1 MERGELT
8 ALIEAKLGPER
19 CVRRGDRLFLID
31 PAWGGSER
39 AQAAALMELPEVE
52 RVVPNALDGRTAMG
66 WLMIPSGGTSGKL
79 KFARHDE
86 KTIATAVAGYCAH
99 FDVMQVSSVGV
110 LPLHHVSGFMAWM
123 RTVLTGGSY
132 LDWEWKR
139 LEGGEFPPR
148 PPAATFWTLSLV
160 PTQLQRLLAPRGGA
174 RPPAFAKASEARPGA
189 LPSQA
194 LPEAADWLRTFDAVF
209 IGGGPSW
216 PALLDAAAAAKLPLS
231 LGYGMTETA
240 AMATAL
246 RPAEFLAG
254 ERSSG
259 APLPH
264 LRLDL
269 TPEGAV
275 RVQGGS
281 LYRGYFPAWDDSRTL
296 VTEDLASFDFAGR
309 IRLLGR
315 RDAVIITGGKKVDPV
330 EVEAVLRMAGL
341 FSDVAVLGVPD
352 PEWGQRVTAFFP
364 ATEPA
369 PEPFAL
375 ERALSDLAAYKR
387 PRRYV
392 AVSDWPRNAQGKLVR
407 SRLPGVDPA
416 S

>member
-1 MERGELT
+1 MERAELT

-19 CVRRGDRLFLID
+19 CARRGDRLFLVD

-39 AQAAALMELPEVE
+39 TQAEEIMSAPDVGEGAAS
-52 RVVPNALDGRTAMG
+52 ALGTTRSTSTLG

-86 KTIATAVAGYCAH
+86 TTIATAVAGYCAH
-99 FDVMQVSSVGV
+99 FGVDQVSSVGV

-139 LEGGEFPPR
+139 LEGGHFPPR
-148 PPAATFWTLSLV
+148 PPAAKFWTLSFV
-160 PTQLQRLLAPRGGA
+160 PTQLQRLLGVEGGA
-174 RPPAFAKASEARPGA
+174 RPPGA
-189 LPSQA
+189 LGP
-194 LPEAADWLRTFDAVF
+194 AAAAVWLRTFDTVF

-259 APLPH
+259 SPLPH

-269 TPEGAV
+269 TADGTV
-275 RVQGGS
+275 RIQGES
-281 LYRGYFPAWDDSRTL
+281 LYRGYYPAWDESRAL

-364 ATEPA
+364 ATETA

-375 ERALSDLAAYKR
+375 ERALSDLAPYKR
-387 PRRYV
+387 PRRYIAV
-392 AVSDWPRNAQGKLVR
+392 AAWPRNAQGKLVR
-407 SRLPGVDPA
+407 SRLLAEGGAGPPGA
-416 S
+416 L

>member
-8 ALIEAKLGPER
+8 ALIEATLGPER

-31 PAWGGSER
+31 PAWGVSER
-39 AQAAALMELPEVE
+39 DQASALMEMTEVE
-52 RVVPNALDGRTAMG
+52 RVVPNALAARADTG

-86 KTIATAVAGYCAH
+86 TTIARAVAGYCAH
-99 FDVMQVSSVGV
+99 FDVTQVSSMGV
-110 LPLHHVSGFMAWM
+110 LPLHHVSGFIAWM
-123 RTVLTGGSY
+123 RTVLTGGRY

-139 LEGGEFPPR
+139 LERGEYPSR
-148 PPAATFWTLSLV
+148 PEGTAFWTLSLV
-160 PTQLQRLLAPRGGA
+160 PTQLQRLLALA
-174 RPPAFAKASEARPGA
+174 T
-189 LPSQA
+189 
-194 LPEAADWLRTFDAVF
+194 AAAWLRTFDAVF

-216 PALLDAAAAAKLPLS
+216 PALLDAAAAERLPLS

-259 APLPH
+259 AALPH

-269 TPEGAV
+269 TSEGTV
-275 RVQGGS
+275 RIQGES
-281 LYRGYFPAWDDSRTL
+281 LYRGYFPAWDDSRAI

-330 EVEAVLRMAGL
+330 EVEVVLRMAGL
-341 FSDVAVLGVPD
+341 FSDVAVIGVPD

-387 PRRYV
+387 PRRYI
-392 AVSDWPRNAQGKLVR
+392 AVVDWPRNAQGKLVR
-407 SRLPGVDPA
+407 TRLLELA
-416 S
+416 H